1 MEQRTLIPCRH
12 ADEVEYIDM
21 MAVHLKVSSEER
33 ERGRERK
40 REREEGGVDT
50 DGYACTCMLDRT
62 SRDIGILSVVRPDGS
77 PICPVAP
84 PTSAMMLC
92 PASLSRTSAMTAT

>member
-33 ERGRERK
+33 ER
-40 REREEGGVDT
+40 EREKEGERGAGVDT
-50 DGYACTCMLDRT
+50 DGYARTCMLDRT